1 MNFNASNDEID
12 RIIESISKDL
22 DAWDGKTDIVDFLAE
37 ILKKRA
43 FLTEEEAKRDA
54 EQIIEGIVRYKKS
67 KELIGNNPELV
78 EAIWKNAEP
87 GLKQKLSETF
97 KDILAKAKT
106 LIENFKKA

>member
-12 RIIESISKDL
+12 RIMESISKDL
-22 DAWDGKTDIVDFLAE
+22 DNWDGKTDIVDFLSD

-43 FLTEEEAKRDA
+43 FLTDDEAKKDA
-54 EQIIEGIVRYKKS
+54 EEIIEGIVRYKKS
-67 KELIGNNPELV
+67 KELMENNPELL

-87 GLKQKLSETF
+87 GLKQKLMETF

>member
-67 KELIGNNPELV
+67 KELIENNPEIV

-87 GLKQKLSETF
+87 GLKQKLLETF
-97 KDILAKAKT
+97 KEILAKAKT
-106 LIENFKKA
+106 LIENLKKT